1 MSLGAYLTSIQD
13 PIMVVVYKH
22 LQLWAEK
29 SSFSLL
35 LSANKILQEAG
46 CDAVFPDNPPLG
58 QKKIIRELQ
67 KAQVA
72 QLVSKA
78 ASKQHQG
85 KFLSD
90 MRSQTALNETLSVQW
105 LIKGHLKSTTEAL
118 ILAAQD
124 DCIYTCSFKANCM
137 GNAGDTHCRQCGE
150 GVETVRYILSQCRP
164 KGFNLYTERHNCA
177 SLVVYYN
184 LCKHYGFEV
193 MPQWWE
199 LEPLP
204 IRENPRKDPL
214 GRPHPHGQECCSL
227 SSRYLSPGQEDQ
239 ATVSH

>member
-1 MSLGAYLTSIQD
+1 MA
-13 PIMVVVYKH
+13 MVYKH

-35 LSANKILQEAG
+35 PSANKILQEAG
-46 CDAVFPDNPPLG
+46 CDAAFPDNPPLG
-58 QKKIIRELQ
+58 RKIIRELQ

-72 QLVSKA
+72 RLVLKA

-90 MRSQTALNETLSVQW
+90 MRSQAALNETLSVQW

-124 DCIYTCSFKANCM
+124 DCIYTRSFKANCM

-150 GVETVRYILSQCRP
+150 GVETIRPILSQCRP
-164 KGFNLYTERHNCA
+164 KGFS
-177 SLVVYYN
+177 SLVN
-184 LCKHYGFEV
+184 AWTLCQWLSGTWV
-193 MPQWWE
+193 QSLTIWWE
-199 LEPLP
+199 
-204 IRENPRKDPL
+204 
-214 GRPHPHGQECCSL
+214 
-227 SSRYLSPGQEDQ
+227 
-239 ATVSH
+239 T